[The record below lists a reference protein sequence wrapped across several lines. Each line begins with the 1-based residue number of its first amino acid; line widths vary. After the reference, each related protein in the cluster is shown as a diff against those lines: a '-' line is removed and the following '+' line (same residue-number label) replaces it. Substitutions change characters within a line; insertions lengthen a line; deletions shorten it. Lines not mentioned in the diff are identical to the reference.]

1 MTIFADNMELPGPD
15 KFIAVALTHKSLSL
29 DNVGLFHIDV
39 EERPTRLR
47 DLKDKLNLA
56 ELMYLATCNRVE
68 FFMVAEVGRPT
79 PDVAALYDALGIDA
93 TDEVKTACLEGA
105 EYHVGFQ
112 AMDHLLKVA
121 SSLDSMVVG
130 EREIITQVRTAYED
144 AKKWGLSGEVLRLAS
159 RLTIET
165 AKEIFTKT
173 DIFKRPVSVVS
184 LAFKRLKELNF
195 HTDSRVVMVGA
206 GRTNRAMA
214 RFLVKHGFEN
224 LTIYN
229 RTLERAE
236 ALATDVGGRARILSD
251 LDDHDGGFDVLISCT
266 GAGKEVITPELFA
279 KLTNH
284 ETSKKVVIDLA
295 LPGDVARIIFEDDS
309 WNVRYIDIEE
319 LREVAEKNMRERAK
333 EVSRCET
340 IIEDRMVEFGDRY
353 RQRQIEVAM
362 REVPQMIKE
371 IRQTAVN
378 AVYAK
383 EIEALNEES
392 REVLD
397 KVMSYLEKKYISVP
411 MKMAREVMLNRTK

>member
-1 MTIFADNMELPGPD
+1 MKLPGPD
-15 KFIAVALTHKSLSL
+15 KFIAVALTHKSLAL
-29 DNVGLFHIDV
+29 DTVGLFHIEA
-39 EERPTRLR
+39 EEREARLTA
-47 DLKDKLNLA
+47 LKNKLNLA

-68 FFMVAEVGRPT
+68 FFMVAHADQPA
-79 PDVAALYDALGIDA
+79 PDVAALYEAMNITA
-93 TDEVKTACLEGA
+93 EEEVKVACLQGA
-105 EYHVGFQ
+105 EYFVGLR

-130 EREIITQVRTAYED
+130 EREIITQVRTAYEE
-144 AKKWGLSGEVLRLAS
+144 AKKFDLSGEVLRLAS

-173 DIFKRPVSVVS
+173 DIFKKPVSVVS

-214 RFLVKHGFEN
+214 RFLVKHGFGD

-236 ALATDVGGRARILSD
+236 ALAADVGGKARILSD
-251 LDDHDGGFDVLISCT
+251 LDEHTNGFDVLISCT

-279 KLTNH
+279 KLSGD

-295 LPGDVARIIFEDDS
+295 LPGDVARVIFEDNS
-309 WNVRYIDIEE
+309 RNIRYIDIEE
-319 LREVAEKNMRERAK
+319 LREVAERNMRERAK
-333 EVSRCET
+333 EVSRCEA
-340 IIEDRMVEFGDRY
+340 IIEGRLVEFEKRY

-362 REVPQMIKE
+362 REVPQKIKE
-371 IRQTAVN
+371 IRETALT

-383 EIEALNEES
+383 EIESLNEES

-397 KVMSYLEKKYISVP
+397 KVVSYLEKKYISVP
-411 MKMAREVMLNRTK
+411 MIMARELMLSQTK